1 MTYIPHL
8 YVLSQIARAH
18 HFYKNKRQMH
28 LLNMIFIPFLQDF
41 YNYSCLRNKAK
52 NEIFF
57 SELHKIVNLKS
68 FCLHTFKTR
77 LKNDILHGLLRLHF

>member
-1 MTYIPHL
+1 MTYLPHL
-8 YVLSQIARAH
+8 YVLSQIARPL

-28 LLNMIFIPFLQDF
+28 LLKTIFIPFLQVF
-41 YNYSCLRNKAK
+41 YKYSCLRNKPK

-57 SELHKIVNLKS
+57 LELYEIVNIKS

-77 LKNDILHGLLRLHF
+77 LKNNILH